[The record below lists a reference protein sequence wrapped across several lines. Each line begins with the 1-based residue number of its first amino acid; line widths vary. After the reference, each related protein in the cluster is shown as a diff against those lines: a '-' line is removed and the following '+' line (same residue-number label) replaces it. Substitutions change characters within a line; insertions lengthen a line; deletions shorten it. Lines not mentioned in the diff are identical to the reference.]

1 MSVSRKHRELRVWQD
16 SIRLVKNVYLSTEAF
31 PKHEVYGLT
40 SQMRRAAVSVA
51 TNIAEGSARIGR
63 KELLHFLSIAR
74 GSLSELDTLTEIS
87 MTLGYLNDGDTLQS
101 EINQVAGLLAR
112 LRTSLSKPD

>member
-1 MSVSRKHRELRVWQD
+1 MKSM
-16 SIRLVKNVYLSTEAF
+16 
-31 PKHEVYGLT
+31 GLPVRCAAP
-40 SQMRRAAVSVA
+40 QYRYRQILRRA
-51 TNIAEGSARIGR
+51 ARIGR